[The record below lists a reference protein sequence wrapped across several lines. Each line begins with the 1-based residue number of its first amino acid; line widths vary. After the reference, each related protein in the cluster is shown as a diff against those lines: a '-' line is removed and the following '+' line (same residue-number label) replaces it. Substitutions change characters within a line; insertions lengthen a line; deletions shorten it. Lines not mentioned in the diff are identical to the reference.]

1 MRGGGREGVIGMRGG
16 GREGEEVIKMR
27 GGEEGEEV
35 IKMRGGRRE
44 GGHWNEIRR
53 VIIHG

>member
-1 MRGGGREGVIGMRGG
+1 MRGGGREGVI
-16 GREGEEVIKMR
+16 KMR
-27 GGEEGEEV
+27 GG
-35 IKMRGGRRE
+35 MRRE